1 LSIYFTVF
9 KLRRKST
16 QLCDTNFYRLHIV
29 IDVDDCL
36 DGFDNYF
43 IDDNYNI
50 KSEGIL
56 DVILAND
63 ASI

>member
-1 LSIYFTVF
+1 M
-9 KLRRKST
+9 
-16 QLCDTNFYRLHIV
+16 QLCDPNYLLYIV

-43 IDDNYNI
+43 IYYNYNI
-50 KSEGIL
+50 KYEGIL
-56 DVILAND
+56 DVILAKD

>member
-1 LSIYFTVF
+1 M
-9 KLRRKST
+9 
-16 QLCDTNFYRLHIV
+16 QLCDTNYLLYIV

-43 IDDNYNI
+43 IYDNYNI

-56 DVILAND
+56 VVILAND